1 MKKNDFSDSGS
12 GNNIMLGSMKVSSN
26 SDEDNASSNSLLHE
40 QNEKLL
46 NESKHL
52 EEILQQIDALHINS
66 KMNEMYKNNKEYN
79 KLTTK
84 KEKLKEWRKDLI
96 ERMESMKRDKKKM
109 IETNEV
115 MMRLIKVAKSE
126 LMISKRINEFGVN
139 SNNNIDFD
147 LEMENI

>member
-1 MKKNDFSDSGS
+1 
-12 GNNIMLGSMKVSSN
+12 
-26 SDEDNASSNSLLHE
+26 
-40 QNEKLL
+40 
-46 NESKHL
+46 
-52 EEILQQIDALHINS
+52 
-66 KMNEMYKNNKEYN
+66 
-79 KLTTK
+79 
-84 KEKLKEWRKDLI
+84 
-96 ERMESMKRDKKKM
+96 MKRDKKKM